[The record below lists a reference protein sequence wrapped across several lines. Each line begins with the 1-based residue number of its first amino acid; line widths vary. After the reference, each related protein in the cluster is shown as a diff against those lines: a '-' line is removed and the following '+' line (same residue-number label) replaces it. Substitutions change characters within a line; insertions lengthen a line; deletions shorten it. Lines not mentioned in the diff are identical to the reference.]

1 VKRPEPREAA
11 FTIAGI
17 AGIAAVFIP
26 DARGRALIRVVVI
39 GEFWLTLWLS
49 AWALAIPIT
58 ASTVRQALFGPL
70 TKWEVRAAY
79 ALSFAALV
87 ATSIIAVECI
97 AMFQHMSGSGIE
109 NSVILPSLLISTIGA
124 IIILAA
130 TMRSRVPPS
139 IHAHVAMLVAWILN
153 SGLLAALFPRD
164 YFSLGLA
171 CYLLSFAIVGFTY
184 EAVLRVR
191 GALRS
196 DRRAED

>member
-1 VKRPEPREAA
+1 MKRPEPREAA

-26 DARGRALIRVVVI
+26 NARGHVLIHMVVV
-39 GEFWLTLWLS
+39 GEFWPTLWLS
-49 AWALAIPIT
+49 VWGLAIPIT

-79 ALSFAALV
+79 TLAFTALV
-87 ATSIIAVECI
+87 ATSIIAVECVD
-97 AMFQHMSGSGIE
+97 MFQQMGGSGIE
-109 NSVILPSLLISTIGA
+109 NSVILPSLLISAMGA
-124 IIILAA
+124 VIVLAA
-130 TMRSRVPPS
+130 TRRSRVPPA

-153 SGLLAALFPRD
+153 SVLLAALLHKA
-164 YFSLGLA
+164 LGPA
-171 CYLLSFAIVGFTY
+171 CYLISFAIVGFSY
-184 EAVLRVR
+184 EAILRVR